1 MYDLSPLKFIHPH
14 KINSFT
20 FKKLKYGKT
29 LDYDAKKNKVI
40 PDGVFQSKTNIVQ
53 TELVLK
59 YNRQIQLMEV
69 PKKIKCTIY
78 MEILYTEPGFIN
90 GWKLSTISFI
100 SSPVLKTILKNLH
113 FTYPNA

>member
-1 MYDLSPLKFIHPH
+1 MEKLWIMMQKKKKF
-14 KINSFT
+14 
-20 FKKLKYGKT
+20 
-29 LDYDAKKNKVI
+29 I

-69 PKKIKCTIY
+69 PKKKKKFTIY

-90 GWKLSTISFI
+90 GWKLSTISLI
-100 SSPVLKTILKNLH
+100 SSPVLKTILKNLL
-113 FTYPNA
+113 FTHPNA

>member
-1 MYDLSPLKFIHPH
+1 M
-14 KINSFT
+14 
-20 FKKLKYGKT
+20 
-29 LDYDAKKNKVI
+29 DYDAKKKKVI

-69 PKKIKCTIY
+69 PYKKCTIY

-90 GWKLSTISFI
+90 GWKLSTISLI
-100 SSPVLKTILKNLH
+100 SSPVLKTILKNLL
-113 FTYPNA
+113 FTHPNA

>member
-1 MYDLSPLKFIHPH
+1 MFQYQLQLITVYDLSPLKFIHPH

-29 LDYDAKKNKVI
+29 LDYDAKKNKTI

-69 PKKIKCTIY
+69 PKRFFLQFIWKSCTQ
-78 MEILYTEPGFIN
+78 
-90 GWKLSTISFI
+90 
-100 SSPVLKTILKNLH
+100 NL
-113 FTYPNA
+113 AL

>member
-1 MYDLSPLKFIHPH
+1 ME
-14 KINSFT
+14 
-20 FKKLKYGKT
+20 KLWIMMQ
-29 LDYDAKKNKVI
+29 KNQII

-69 PKKIKCTIY
+69 PKFFFFFTIY

-90 GWKLSTISFI
+90 GWKLSTISLI
-100 SSPVLKTILKNLH
+100 SSPVLKTNLKNLH
-113 FTYPNA
+113 CTHPNA